1 MLKILPKHLKSKS
14 SKSVREFT
22 KNCPKMRH
30 KYAQKTWSISFKNIL
45 KNFQNGN
52 TLKKRVQ
59 KHS

>member
-14 SKSVREFT
+14 VRFT